1 MKTFEFQIKLKV
13 IWSSLSNWQLVC
25 IGWDNDFVMN
35 RQQAIITTNG
45 NPIHWCI
52 YASLSL
58 NELILSTATDAHL
71 L

>member
-13 IWSSLSNWQLVC
+13 IWSSLSNLQLVC
-25 IGWDNDFVMN
+25 IGWGNDFVIN
-35 RQQAIITTNG
+35 RQQAIITTIG

-58 NELILSTATDAHL
+58 NYLILSTATDAHL